1 MNIQWILALRYL
13 NGRKLRTFLTT
24 LAVVFGVLVIFGMN
38 IMLPTLLK
46 TFQATML
53 AASNEVDLTVS
64 HRAGTPFNNSVLDEV
79 RAVEG
84 VRVAQGLVSRPLN
97 LPADFFDQDPT
108 QQDRISVL
116 TMVGLDPALASQMR
130 AYLMD
135 QGRFLQEGDTGV
147 CLISVTMADTL
158 GLQLGDT
165 LQLPTAQG
173 LTNLEIVGILPPRMA
188 PGNEEVLVPVSDAQY
203 LLEMEGKFSSVE
215 ANFNTTAEDERAAI
229 EQAVSSRL
237 GSEYQLGA
245 LSSAS
250 EIFGT
255 LQIAQNAFNVIGALA
270 LFMGAFI
277 IFNTFRTLIAE
288 RRRDIGMLRAVGASR
303 RMITGII
310 LTEGLIQ
317 GIVGTLTG
325 MVLGYL
331 LVELLMGIATPL
343 LGNFMNVQLQKPVV
357 TLSIVLISSA
367 LGIGVTLLAGLLP
380 AFSAGRV
387 TPLEALRPSTN
398 GKLARRMFGAS
409 AITGIILIALSLAA
423 LFSGQPALATP
434 GALIF
439 IAGLILIAPA
449 LVRPIALGFGALFS
463 RLLAREGTGFVAQ
476 GNLTRQPERVA
487 VTASTS
493 MIALAI
499 IVVVAGMAT
508 TIEETFMRVLRESL
522 GSDYL
527 FIPPSVGIWA
537 NNIGADASFAD
548 ELRAIDGVGAVTS
561 MRFSSAVADVLPQ
574 FTKGQSA
581 STDGVAVSMMGI
593 DPHSF
598 PEVGGLEFTQGDP
611 EVAYAALNDERTL
624 IGNGVFMSSTGLK
637 VGDTVPLITPNGTVN
652 YRVVAAAGDFLN
664 IKLITAYISHAN
676 MEKDFGKTEDVFLQ
690 LNLAPGADQPTVE
703 TAIKQVRQNYPQFNM
718 INGKAYYE
726 QMSGLMRM
734 AFSSM
739 YFVFLFLAIPSLIAM
754 INTLAIGVIERT
766 REIGMIRAVGAT
778 QKQIRKIVLVEA
790 LLLAAVGVAFGL
802 LGGLYLGYVTT
813 NSLGT
818 VGFPVE
824 YYFPWSGL
832 LAAIAVG
839 LIFGALAS
847 IIPARQAARLD
858 IIEAL
863 RYE

>member
-53 AASNEVDLTVS
+53 AASNEVDLTIS
-64 HRAGTPFNNSVLDEV
+64 HRAGGPFSSSVLDEV
-79 RAVEG
+79 RGVEG
-84 VRVAQGLVSRPLN
+84 IRIAQGLVSRPLN
-97 LPADFFDQDPT
+97 LPADFFDKNPAAQDKIT
-108 QQDRISVL
+108 VV
-116 TMVGLDPALASQMR
+116 TMVGLDPTLASQMR

-147 CLISVTMADTL
+147 CLISATMADML
-158 GLQLGDT
+158 GMKIGDT
-165 LQLPTAQG
+165 LPLPTTQG
-173 LTNLEIVGILPPRMA
+173 LTSLKIVGILPPRMA
-188 PGNEEVLVPVSDAQY
+188 PGNEEVLVSVTDAQAF
-203 LLEMEGKFSSVE
+203 LEMEGKVSSVE
-215 ANFNTTAEDERAAI
+215 ANFNTTDETQRAAI
-229 EQAVSSRL
+229 EQTVANLL
-237 GSEYQLGA
+237 GKEYQLGA

-303 RMITGII
+303 NLITGVI

-317 GIVGTLTG
+317 GLVGTLTG
-325 MVLGYL
+325 MILGYL
-331 LVELLMGIATPL
+331 LVELLMTVATPL

-357 TLSIVLISSA
+357 TLSIVLLSSA

-380 AFSAGRV
+380 AFGAGRI
-387 TPLEALRPSTN
+387 TPLEALRPSPN
-398 GKLARRMFGAS
+398 GKSTRRWFGAGF
-409 AITGIILIALSLAA
+409 ITGCVLIALALAA
-423 LFSGQPALATP
+423 LFTGQPLLATP

-439 IAGLILIAPA
+439 IAGLILITPA
-449 LVRPIALGFGALFS
+449 LVRPIAVGFGSLFS

-476 GNLTRQPERVA
+476 GNLTRQPDRVA

-499 IVVVAGMAT
+499 IVVVGGMAT

-527 FIPPSVGIWA
+527 FIPPSVGIWT
-537 NNIGADASFAD
+537 NNIGADTSFAD
-548 ELRAIDGVGAVTS
+548 ELRAIEGVGAVTS
-561 MRFSSAVADVLPQ
+561 MRFSGAIADIPSQ
-574 FTKGQSA
+574 ITKGQTT
-581 STDGVAVSMMGI
+581 STEGVTVSMMGI
-593 DPHSF
+593 DPASF

-611 EVAYAALNDERTL
+611 QTAYQALNSERTL
-624 IGNGVFMSSTGLK
+624 IGNGVFMSTTGLK
-637 VGDTVPLITPNGTVN
+637 VGDSVPLITPNGTYN
-652 YRVVAAAGDFLN
+652 YKVVAAAGDFLN
-664 IKLITAYISHAN
+664 VKLITAYISHAN
-676 MEKDFGKTEDVFLQ
+676 MERDFGKTEDVFLQ
-690 LNLAPGADQPTVE
+690 LNLTPGADQQTVE
-703 TAIKQVRQNYPQFNM
+703 TALKQVKEKYPQFNM

-726 QMSGLMRM
+726 QMSSLMKM

-766 REIGMIRAVGAT
+766 REIGMVRAVGAT

-790 LLLAAVGVAFGL
+790 LLLAGVGVTFGL

-813 NSLGT
+813 SSLGT
-818 VGFPVE
+818 VGFPVQ

-839 LIFGALAS
+839 LLFGALAAV
-847 IIPARQAARLD
+847 IPAR
-858 IIEAL
+858 
-863 RYE
+863 